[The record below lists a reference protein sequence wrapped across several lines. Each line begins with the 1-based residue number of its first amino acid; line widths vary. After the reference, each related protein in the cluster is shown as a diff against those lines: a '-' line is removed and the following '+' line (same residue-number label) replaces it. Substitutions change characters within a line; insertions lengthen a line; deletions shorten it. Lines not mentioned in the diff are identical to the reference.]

1 MNFTLNG
8 MYINADS
15 IQEENGK
22 LYFIGSRRKENRYE
36 DPLVPF
42 SEELTDSY
50 IASILK
56 GKNMTVKE
64 FKTTVLPKITYK
76 KKSTPPPPPSGNK
89 GGALKPVENLLTKGA
104 NPR

>member
-1 MNFTLNG
+1 
-8 MYINADS
+8 
-15 IQEENGK
+15 
-22 LYFIGSRRKENRYE
+22 
-36 DPLVPF
+36 
-42 SEELTDSY
+42 
-50 IASILK
+50 
-56 GKNMTVKE
+56 MTVKE